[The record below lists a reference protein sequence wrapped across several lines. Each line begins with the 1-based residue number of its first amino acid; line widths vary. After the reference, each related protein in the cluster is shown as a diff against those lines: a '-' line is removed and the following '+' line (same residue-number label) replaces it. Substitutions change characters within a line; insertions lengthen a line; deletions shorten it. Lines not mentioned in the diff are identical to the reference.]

1 MAHNPEEAI
10 EKVEKV
16 TEKSRSTSAD
26 NYETF
31 EPETRL
37 APNKEHFDNLM
48 APPVADTKDVRKVH
62 TAKNSIVE
70 EVANVSRMADRA
82 QRSTPKDLIVQAQ
95 EVMGKIDQLK
105 QKLNTNPNLE
115 LKSSVQQELKSKL
128 SHIDDNLRIAMSRSG
143 VEYTPPPAPEKSQ
156 NVVERFL
163 GLLTDSQDKLEN
175 LTTDIQRMDTQ
186 NKPFTPATML
196 VLQMKVGMMQQEI
209 EFFTTV
215 LNKALESTKTIMNVQ
230 V

>member
-1 MAHNPEEAI
+1 MAHRPEEI
-10 EKVEKV
+10 VEKVEKV
-16 TEKSRSTSAD
+16 SEKSRTSSVD
-26 NYETF
+26 YETF

-48 APPVADTKDVRKVH
+48 APPVADTKDVRKINV
-62 TAKNSIVE
+62 AKNSIVE

-82 QRSTPKDLIVQAQ
+82 QRSTPKELIAQAQ

-105 QKLNTNPNLE
+105 EKLNTPNLE
-115 LKSSVQQELKSKL
+115 LKSSVQTELKNKL
-128 SHIDDNLRIAMSRSG
+128 SHIDDNLRVAMSRTG
-143 VEYTPPPAPEKSQ
+143 IEYTPPPPPQKSQ

-163 GLLTDSQDKLEN
+163 GLLTDSQDKLQN
-175 LTTDIQRMDTQ
+175 LTTDIQRVDATG
-186 NKPFTPATML
+186 KPFSPATML

>member
-1 MAHNPEEAI
+1 MAHQPEEFI

-16 TEKSRSTSAD
+16 TEKQRASGPMD
-26 NYETF
+26 YEF

-48 APPVADTKDVRKVH
+48 TSQTPVDTADVRKVSS
-62 TAKNSIVE
+62 AKNSLVE
-70 EVANVSRMADRA
+70 EVANVDRIANRA
-82 QRSTPKDLIVQAQ
+82 QRTPQDLIAQSQ

-105 QKLNTNPNLE
+105 QKLSTPNLE
-115 LKSSVQQELKSKL
+115 LKSSIQQELRNKL
-128 SHIDDNLRIAMSRSG
+128 SHIDDNLRVAMSRSG
-143 VEYTPPPAPEKSQ
+143 IEYTPPPPPEKSH
-156 NVVERFL
+156 NVIERFL
-163 GLLTDSQDKLEN
+163 GLLTDSQDKLQN
-175 LTTDIQRMDTQ
+175 LTTDIARVDAS
-186 NKPFTPATML
+186 NKPFSPATMI

>member
-1 MAHNPEEAI
+1 MAHNPEQI
-10 EKVEKV
+10 VEKVEGV
-16 TEKSRSTSAD
+16 SEKPKASAGD
-26 NYETF
+26 YENF
-31 EPETRL
+31 EPEARM
-37 APNKEHFDNLM
+37 APNKEHFDNLLT
-48 APPVADTKDVRKVH
+48 PPVADTADVRKVQ
-62 TAKNSIVE
+62 TAKNSMIE
-70 EVANVSRMADRA
+70 EVANVSRMADQA

-105 QKLNTNPNLE
+105 QKLNAPNVE
-115 LKSSVQQELKSKL
+115 LKSSVQQELKNKL
-128 SHIDDNLRIAMSRSG
+128 SHIDDNLRVAMSRTG
-143 VEYTPPPAPEKSQ
+143 LEYTPPPTPQKSE
-156 NVVERFL
+156 NVINRFL
-163 GLLTDSQDKLEN
+163 GLLTDSQDKLQN
-175 LTTDIQRMDTQ
+175 LTLDIQRMDTT